1 MISTLGRVR
10 NALSTALPSFQA
22 DSRPRVLVGRAQP
35 GLPASQGGAEVP
47 GAAAGPVFLPPETRC
62 GLVTLPRQ
70 GGKSGL
76 ALRAALHWP
85 GPVLL
90 VQEDGYIGYSEQRRF
105 GRHRHLDALPFR
117 LRDMPSTAPG
127 DWLAYEAP
135 VYLAA
140 GRKVVL
146 DASWAQHLGTTLS
159 DGLQGLLY
167 ELTQIER
174 TGRPL
179 LLVLDG
185 LGHNLPY
192 VDLLAVQRTAAR
204 IPELT
209 LLLLTRD
216 LDALGLETWCA
227 AADQADAV
235 LLHSDALTFLGQIP
249 YGLAGL
255 VDTAWGQEDTTHSVY
270 LSAGTSPLA
279 QREWT
284 RFPGYRSVSSGESR

>member
-1 MISTLGRVR
+1 M
-10 NALSTALPSFQA
+10 
-22 DSRPRVLVGRAQP
+22 
-35 GLPASQGGAEVP
+35 
-47 GAAAGPVFLPPETRC
+47 
-62 GLVTLPRQ
+62 
-70 GGKSGL
+70 
-76 ALRAALHWP
+76 
-85 GPVLL
+85 LL

-105 GRHRHLDALPFR
+105 GRYRHLDALPFR
-117 LRDMPSTAPG
+117 LRDMPATAPG

-167 ELTQIER
+167 ELTQIKR

-192 VDLLAVQRTAAR
+192 VDLLAVQRAAAR

-216 LDALGLETWCA
+216 LGALGLEPQCA
-227 AADQADAV
+227 AYSVNCVVHRDV
-235 LLHSDALTFLGQIP
+235 LTVRKQIP
-249 YGLAGL
+249 
-255 VDTAWGQEDTTHSVY
+255 
-270 LSAGTSPLA
+270 P
-279 QREWT
+279 
-284 RFPGYRSVSSGESR
+284 